1 MKNYARIIFV
11 VCLLTAV
18 VLIVAGF
25 LIPPYGVVDGSV
37 LSAVGELFAF
47 AALGQ
52 LPEVIRTAKSAKITA
67 GNKTIEIEGSESG
80 KAHADPE
87 ENN

>member
-11 VCLLTAV
+11 ICLITAAG
-18 VLIVAGF
+18 LIVAGF

>member
-18 VLIVAGF
+18 VLGVAGF
-25 LIPPYGVVDGSV
+25 LIPPYGVIDGSV
-37 LSAVGELFAF
+37 LSLVGELFAF

>member
-1 MKNYARIIFV
+1 MKNYARIIFAI
-11 VCLLTAV
+11 CLITAV

-25 LIPPYGVVDGSV
+25 LMPPRGVVDGSV

-80 KAHADPE
+80 KVHADPE